1 MRGNSPYRFFGK
13 MDDWF
18 WERDVVVC
26 FWRWR
31 IGGGFYYMRI
41 FEGMRMERWVG
52 GWRRCGA
59 YREIEIY
66 EE

>member
-1 MRGNSPYRFFGK
+1 MIGSGKGTWLFVFGGG
-13 MDDWF
+13 
-18 WERDVVVC
+18 ES
-26 FWRWR
+26 
-31 IGGGFYYMRI
+31 GGFYYMRI